1 MTLGEKWN
9 GNATVIFGLVQ
20 ETSSTV
26 PTEENVESSEPK
38 QELPSDSTSESSDI
52 DTTSSEETDDVVAE
66 DTVAE

>member
-9 GNATVIFGLVQ
+9 GNTTVIFGLVQ

>member
-20 ETSSTV
+20 ETSSTE

-38 QELPSDSTSESSDI
+38 QELPSDYTSESSDI